1 MNTWFCFASYRLQ
14 KILLKRAGLWYH
26 TGREMKGRVAL
37 CAKCDAMSAVRP
49 TIMIPMISVRSAARS
64 TSRPSPP
71 PSTWTVSG
79 NTSESTTIDANGAVI
94 RVDGINERGHAG
106 SFVHEELHEENRE
119 RKRMG
124 LSKGTRRTAAAAP
137 QPSVQRPASRQ
148 SGRQSGKAQPAVGK
162 LIFWIFAAIIG
173 LNILSSLVGL
183 LLMW

>member
-1 MNTWFCFASYRLQ
+1 MRKVRCYECGKTYDYDTDDFCP
-14 KILLKRAGLWYH
+14 
-26 TGREMKGRVAL
+26 
-37 CAKCDAMSAVRP
+37 KCGAFNQ
-49 TIMIPMISVRSAARS
+49 
-64 TSRPSPP
+64 PP
-71 PSTWTVSG
+71 K
-79 NTSESTTIDANGAVI
+79 STTIDANGAVI

-148 SGRQSGKAQPAVGK
+148 SGRQSGKAQPAIGK
-162 LIFWIFAAIIG
+162 LIFWIFVAIIG
-173 LNILSSLVGL
+173 LNILSSLFGF

>member
-1 MNTWFCFASYRLQ
+1 M
-14 KILLKRAGLWYH
+14 
-26 TGREMKGRVAL
+26 
-37 CAKCDAMSAVRP
+37 
-49 TIMIPMISVRSAARS
+49 
-64 TSRPSPP
+64 
-71 PSTWTVSG
+71 
-79 NTSESTTIDANGAVI
+79 I

-124 LSKGTRRTAAAAP
+124 LSKGTRRTAAAAS
-137 QPSVQRPASRQ
+137 QPSAQRPVFRQ
-148 SGRQSGKAQPAVGK
+148 SGRQDGKVQPAVGK

>member
-1 MNTWFCFASYRLQ
+1 
-14 KILLKRAGLWYH
+14 
-26 TGREMKGRVAL
+26 MKGRVAL

-49 TIMIPMISVRSAARS
+49 TIMISMISVRSAARS
-64 TSRPSPP
+64 T
-71 PSTWTVSG
+71 
-79 NTSESTTIDANGAVI
+79 NGAVI

-124 LSKGTRRTAAAAP
+124 LSKGTRRTAAAAS
-137 QPSVQRPASRQ
+137 QPSAQRPVFRQ
-148 SGRQSGKAQPAVGK
+148 SGRQDGKVQPAVGK

>member
-1 MNTWFCFASYRLQ
+1 
-14 KILLKRAGLWYH
+14 
-26 TGREMKGRVAL
+26 MKGRVTL

-49 TIMIPMISVRSAARS
+49 TIMIPMISVRSAVR
-64 TSRPSPP
+64 
-71 PSTWTVSG
+71 
-79 NTSESTTIDANGAVI
+79 
-94 RVDGINERGHAG
+94 AG

-137 QPSVQRPASRQ
+137 QPSVQRTASRQ

>member
-1 MNTWFCFASYRLQ
+1 M
-14 KILLKRAGLWYH
+14 
-26 TGREMKGRVAL
+26 
-37 CAKCDAMSAVRP
+37 
-49 TIMIPMISVRSAARS
+49 
-64 TSRPSPP
+64 
-71 PSTWTVSG
+71 
-79 NTSESTTIDANGAVI
+79 I

>member
-1 MNTWFCFASYRLQ
+1 
-14 KILLKRAGLWYH
+14 
-26 TGREMKGRVAL
+26 MKGRVAL

-64 TSRPSPP
+64 TK
-71 PSTWTVSG
+71 
-79 NTSESTTIDANGAVI
+79 STTIDANGAVI

-137 QPSVQRPASRQ
+137 QPSVQRTASRQ

>member
-1 MNTWFCFASYRLQ
+1 M
-14 KILLKRAGLWYH
+14 KITSLK
-26 TGREMKGRVAL
+26 T
-37 CAKCDAMSAVRP
+37 DAFNQ
-49 TIMIPMISVRSAARS
+49 
-64 TSRPSPP
+64 PP
-71 PSTWTVSG
+71 K
-79 NTSESTTIDANGAVI
+79 STTIDANGAVI

>member
-1 MNTWFCFASYRLQ
+1 MRKVRCYECGKTYDYDIDDFCP
-14 KILLKRAGLWYH
+14 
-26 TGREMKGRVAL
+26 
-37 CAKCDAMSAVRP
+37 KCGAFNQ
-49 TIMIPMISVRSAARS
+49 
-64 TSRPSPP
+64 PP
-71 PSTWTVSG
+71 K
-79 NTSESTTIDANGAVI
+79 STTIDANGAVI

-124 LSKGTRRTAAAAP
+124 LSKGTRRTAAAAS
-137 QPSVQRPASRQ
+137 QPSAQRPVF
-148 SGRQSGKAQPAVGK
+148 RQSGKVQPAVGK

>member
-1 MNTWFCFASYRLQ
+1 MRKVRCYECGKTYDYDTDDFCP
-14 KILLKRAGLWYH
+14 
-26 TGREMKGRVAL
+26 
-37 CAKCDAMSAVRP
+37 KCGAFNQ
-49 TIMIPMISVRSAARS
+49 
-64 TSRPSPP
+64 PP
-71 PSTWTVSG
+71 K
-79 NTSESTTIDANGAVI
+79 STTIDANGAVI

-137 QPSVQRPASRQ
+137 
-148 SGRQSGKAQPAVGK
+148 AVGK